1 MKQYTI
7 NEIIEIR
14 KAIENGITTNHS
26 GKMRGK
32 WSFSTSKKLNKLCE
46 SRSKNPNLICSK
58 CYAEDVINR
67 YENLENKL
75 ARNTELITKEC
86 LPIECFPHVNKLDFR
101 LESFGDIG
109 TIEQIYNYFQ
119 FANANKRTFFVLWTK
134 NPHIVKK
141 AMETFKIEKPTNFRI
156 IFSSCHLNKEQSEII
171 LRLFPFIDKIFT
183 VYTAEYAVE
192 NNITINCGGNN
203 CESCNRCYNPENE
216 EKFIN
221 EMLKQEQSK
230 FKKLCNKIGK
240 LLQIA

>member
-75 ARNTELITKEC
+75 ARNTDLITKEC

-101 LESFGDIG
+101 FESFGDIG
-109 TIEQIYNYFQ
+109 TIEQVYNYFQ

-141 AMETFKIEKPTNFRI
+141 QWKHSK
-156 IFSSCHLNKEQSEII
+156 
-171 LRLFPFIDKIFT
+171 
-183 VYTAEYAVE
+183 
-192 NNITINCGGNN
+192 
-203 CESCNRCYNPENE
+203 
-216 EKFIN
+216 
-221 EMLKQEQSK
+221 LKS
-230 FKKLCNKIGK
+230 
-240 LLQIA
+240 LQILESSFHHVILTKNKAK